1 MVDPK
6 LIREDPQFIEKST
19 SNKNIDPVVV
29 KKWLR
34 IDKKRSLAI
43 VALDR
48 LRYERNQLTEK
59 FKIKK
64 PSAKQIKDA
73 KSLRKK
79 IQKQEKELKKLEN
92 EWDKLLM
99 LIPNPSKKDVP
110 VGKDD
115 KANVELAR
123 KGKPPEFDFEP
134 KSYLELGKMHDL
146 IDIESASKMSGPRFG
161 ILKNDTA
168 LLELA
173 LVNYA
178 VNFLV
183 NKGFKPV
190 IPPTLI
196 KKEMEQGLGY
206 ADHGGWKDM
215 YVLDQDNLVLTAT
228 AEHALVSMNSDRV
241 FNSRELPERLVGF
254 SSCFRRESGSY
265 GKDTGGILRVHQFDK
280 VEMVSFCKPEDSEK
294 EHDLLVSFEEE
305 LMISL
310 GLHYRLM
317 LLSTGD
323 SSAPSAKTI
332 DVETWMPSEKKF
344 RETHSCSNCTDF
356 QARRLNIKFKDKDNS
371 LKYVHVLNGT
381 AFAIG
386 RMIIMILE
394 NFQQKDGR
402 IKVPEPLIPWM
413 GKDYID
419 NFPRK

>member
-6 LIREDPQFIEKST
+6 LIRENPQLIEKST
-19 SNKNIDPVVV
+19 SNKNVDPVIVE
-29 KKWLR
+29 KWLKV
-34 IDKKRSLAI
+34 DKKRSLSI
-43 VALDR
+43 VALGE

-59 FKIKK
+59 FKKNK
-64 PSAKQIKDA
+64 PTSEQAKDA
-73 KSLRKK
+73 KNLREK
-79 IQKQEKELKKLEN
+79 IQKLEKELKELEKEWN
-92 EWDKLLM
+92 ELLF

-115 KANVELAR
+115 KTNVELKKEGA
-123 KGKPPEFDFEP
+123 PPKFDFEP
-134 KSYLELGKMHDL
+134 KNYLELGRMHDL

-161 ILKNDTA
+161 ILKNDAA

-178 VNFLV
+178 IGFLV
-183 NKGFKPV
+183 KKGFKPV

-215 YVLDQDNLVLTAT
+215 YVLDEDNLVLVAT
-228 AEHALVSMNSDRV
+228 AEHSLVSMNSGKV
-241 FNSRELPERLVGF
+241 FDNKELPERLVGY

-294 EHDLLVSFEEE
+294 EHKFLVSLEEE
-305 LMISL
+305 LMMSL

-323 SSAPSAKTI
+323 SSAPSARTVDI
-332 DVETWMPSEKKF
+332 ETWMPSENKF

-356 QARRLNIKFKDKDNS
+356 QARRLNIKVKNKNNS
-371 LKYVHVLNGT
+371 SEHVHILNGT

-402 IKVPEPLIPWM
+402 IKIPQPLIPWM
-413 GKDYID
+413 GKEYIES
-419 NFPRK
+419 FTRK

>member
-6 LIREDPQFIEKST
+6 LIREAPQYIEKST
-19 SNKNIDPVVV
+19 NNKNVDPVIVE
-29 KKWLR
+29 KWLK

-43 VALDR
+43 VALGG
-48 LRYERNQLTEK
+48 LRHERNQLTEK
-59 FKIKK
+59 FKLKK
-64 PSAKQIKDA
+64 PTLKQAKDA
-73 KSLRKK
+73 KSLREK
-79 IQKQEKELKKLEN
+79 IQKQEKELKKLEKEWN
-92 EWDKLLM
+92 ELLM

-115 KANVELAR
+115 KANVELNR
-123 KGKPPEFDFEP
+123 EGDPPEFDFEP
-134 KSYLELGKMHDL
+134 KSYLELGEMHDI

-161 ILKNDTA
+161 ILKNDAA

-178 VNFLV
+178 IGFLAK
-183 NKGFKPV
+183 KGFKPI

-215 YVLDQDNLVLTAT
+215 YVLDEDNLVLVAT
-228 AEHALVSMNSDRV
+228 AEHALVSMNSGRV
-241 FNSRELPERLVGF
+241 FNSSELPERLVGF

-265 GKDTGGILRVHQFDK
+265 GKDAGGILRVHQFDK
-280 VEMVSFCKPEDSEK
+280 VEMVSFCKPEDSEE
-294 EHDLLVSFEEE
+294 EHDLLVSLEEE
-305 LMISL
+305 LMMSL

-323 SSAPSAKTI
+323 SSAPSARTV
-332 DVETWMPSEKKF
+332 DVETWMPSENKF

-356 QARRLNIKFKDKDNS
+356 QARRLNIKFKDDGNS
-371 LKYVHVLNGT
+371 LEYVHILNGT

-402 IKVPEPLIPWM
+402 IKIPKPLIPWV
-413 GKDYID
+413 GKEYID
-419 NFPRK
+419 NFAGK